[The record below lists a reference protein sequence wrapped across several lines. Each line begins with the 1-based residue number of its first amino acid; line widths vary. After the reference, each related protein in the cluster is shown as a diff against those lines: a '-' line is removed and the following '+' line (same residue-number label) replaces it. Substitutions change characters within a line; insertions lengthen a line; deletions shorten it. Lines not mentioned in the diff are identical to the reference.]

1 MMRRFSNRGGGD
13 DESSIDSEGPMSQLF
28 ANTDS
33 DVDKSSENLGPI

>member
-1 MMRRFSNRGGGD
+1 MMRRFSNRGGD